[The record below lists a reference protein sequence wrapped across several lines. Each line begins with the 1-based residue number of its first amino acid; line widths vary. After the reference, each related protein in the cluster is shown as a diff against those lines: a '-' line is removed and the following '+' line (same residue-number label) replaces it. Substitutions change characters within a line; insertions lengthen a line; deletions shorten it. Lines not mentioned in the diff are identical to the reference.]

1 MTTVKNNAANLDAIL
16 DLIAEQYGEDWKSE
30 ITNSQM
36 LNYLS
41 ISLAEDFEARLT
53 PIAELARVCVS
64 PDAAEENIGNEWGG
78 DLITLADLLEEVI
91 DQMALTLVLKQGKTL
106 PSEAFREMAAIAGAA
121 LNIARFEALGL
132 DREAAENAAA
142 LLAL

>member
-1 MTTVKNNAANLDAIL
+1 MTTVKNKEANLDAIL

-36 LNYLS
+36 LNHLS
-41 ISLAEDFEARLT
+41 ISLAEDFEARLI
-53 PIAELARVCVS
+53 PIGELARVCVS

-106 PSEAFREMAAIAGAA
+106 PSEAFREMTAIAGAA